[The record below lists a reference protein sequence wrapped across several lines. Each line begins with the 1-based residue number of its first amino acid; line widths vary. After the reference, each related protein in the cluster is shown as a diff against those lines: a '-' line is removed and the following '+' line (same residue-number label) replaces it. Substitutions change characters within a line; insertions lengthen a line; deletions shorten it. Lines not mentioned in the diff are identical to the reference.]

1 MLKEARHKRSHI
13 VRLHLREIPKVVKSI
28 KTERKLL
35 VAMGWEEERMGNDA
49 LMGIGLLFGVMKSF
63 CN

>member
-1 MLKEARHKRSHI
+1 MDEPRRH
-13 VRLHLREIPKVVKSI
+13 LGKSI